1 MHMCKGTRHIDMHMC
16 VAHVCAHTCKHPCL
30 PLFHN
35 PTAGTHASVPG
46 CGQSPWLV
54 VSGHGVQGCL
64 DRAGLHKGRS
74 MGMPGGTCVT
84 REGALVSGTKMG
96 KHTLCVGRCS
106 LRPLYDPPSSTF
118 SEAPAVVGSSSAE
131 GLGQC
136 PALPEYNLLVTL
148 NIIFNYINSE
158 HIHFKDSKCHIH
170 G

>member
-1 MHMCKGTRHIDMHMC
+1 MQTSMS
-16 VAHVCAHTCKHPCL
+16 P
-30 PLFHN
+30 
-35 PTAGTHASVPG
+35 SVP
-46 CGQSPWLV
+46 QSSSWHACFCAWLWSEPV
-54 VSGHGVQGCL
+54 AGGLLGHGAQGCL
-64 DRAGLHKGRS
+64 DRAGLHKGGS

-148 NIIFNYINSE
+148 NITFNYTNSE
-158 HIHFKDSKCHIH
+158 HIHFKNSKCHIH